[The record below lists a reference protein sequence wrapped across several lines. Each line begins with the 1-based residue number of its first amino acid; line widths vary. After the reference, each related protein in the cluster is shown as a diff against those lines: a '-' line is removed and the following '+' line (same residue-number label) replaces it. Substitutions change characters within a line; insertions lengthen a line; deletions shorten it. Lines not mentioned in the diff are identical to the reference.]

1 MSNAEGFVTIVR
13 QMVAEELNKMDRVIP
28 CTVIVYNKQQDI
40 LDIALLT
47 DISTIIRG
55 VRNFSKFEFN
65 SGDIAY
71 VYLIQNRLSDSF
83 IIGKQ
88 GGTIGS
94 PHDL

>member
-28 CTVIVYNKQQDI
+28 CTVIAYNKQQDI
-40 LDIALLT
+40 M
-47 DISTIIRG
+47 
-55 VRNFSKFEFN
+55 
-65 SGDIAY
+65 DIAY